1 MYDDG
6 LQCSNLFVLNLILTD
21 DFEFCYVFLWRDEY
35 FEMDV
40 TVAAASIG
48 F

>member
-1 MYDDG
+1 MCNDG

-21 DFEFCYVFLWRDEY
+21 DFEFCYVFLQGDES
-35 FEMDV
+35 ETNVAV
-40 TVAAASIG
+40 TAASSG

>member
-6 LQCSNLFVLNLILTD
+6 LQCSTLFVLNLILTD
-21 DFEFCYVFLWRDEY
+21 DFEFCYTLLQRDEY
-35 FEMDV
+35 SEMDV
-40 TVAAASIG
+40 TVTAASNG